1 MRGRRYE
8 SADSPT
14 DINRREMLETEKSG
28 ANLVAFMP
36 DHTKDFSDFAHRC
49 VCAFAVVGVN
59 RAYRNLR
66 FRTGR
71 GAIPQ
76 AHDLRISQ

>member
-1 MRGRRYE
+1 MEVLLIGELVGSVNDGLGLLYEGGRYE

-14 DINRREMLETEKSG
+14 DINRRQMLETEKRG

-59 RAYRNLR
+59 R
-66 FRTGR
+66 T
-71 GAIPQ
+71 
-76 AHDLRISQ
+76 